1 VPRPTQPLLADATW
15 TDRIEIEIG
24 GIVAAP
30 PKGLHDAAILRAVI
44 QVLSPKDAACAIGHA
59 FTCLRPGGTIFIT
72 GSGIIADDRLQPAAG
87 VYLNL
92 TLMNLYPAGAAYTV
106 STHFDWLRQAGF
118 DDPRR
123 ATLPNGSEV
132 ISATRP

>member
-1 VPRPTQPLLADATW
+1 MRFFAPYPYRSPFWAT
-15 TDRIEIEIG
+15 TAEEETAR
-24 GIVAAP
+24 
-30 PKGLHDAAILRAVI
+30 AIAHV
-44 QVLSPKDAACAIGHA
+44 
-59 FTCLRPGGTIFIT
+59 FTCLRPRGTIFVT
-72 GSGIIADDRLQPAAG
+72 GSGIIAYDRLQPAAG

-92 TLMNLYPAGAAYTV
+92 TLMNIYPAGAAYTI
-106 STHFDWLRQAGF
+106 STHFHWLRQAGF

>member
-1 VPRPTQPLLADATW
+1 V
-15 TDRIEIEIG
+15 
-24 GIVAAP
+24 
-30 PKGLHDAAILRAVI
+30 
-44 QVLSPKDAACAIGHA
+44 
-59 FTCLRPGGTIFIT
+59 FIT

-118 DDPRR
+118 DDPHR

-132 ISATRP
+132 ISATRT